1 MLTPYK
7 KPNGETLD
15 VNATPATI
23 KYIESLGWVK
33 CGNEDPNKEVSN
45 DELEALKAQ
54 AKDAGVYDSVNWNIK
69 GKRKIAH
76 VKADLEKAL
85 NDSQD
90 SDN

>member
-1 MLTPYK
+1 MLTKYI
-7 KPNGETLD
+7 KPNGAIIEI
-15 VNATPATI
+15 NATKDTV
-23 KYIESLGWVK
+23 KYVESLGWK
-33 CGNEDPNKEVSN
+33 PEGKKEGVSN
-45 DELEALKAQ
+45 DELDALKAQ

-69 GKRKIAH
+69 GKRKIEH